1 MTEQRN
7 ETIRIGRIDFTNVW
21 PIFYF
26 FDHHS
31 LRGKA
36 EIVSHVPTE
45 LNRGMREGTIDI
57 AAISAFAYGASA
69 DKYVLYPDLSVSAL
83 GPVNSILLFLKRPF
97 EQAIHGKIA
106 LPTTSAT
113 STHLLKIILNVF
125 YEANPTYIT
134 TAPSLDLM
142 LEQADAALLI
152 GDDAIRADWSNRSY
166 TRIDLG
172 ELWYQWT
179 GLWMTFA
186 VWAVARSSLD
196 RNPSSIESVF
206 HAFQTS
212 KQLGK
217 LKRTEIVQGAR
228 RRLGGTNSYWER
240 YFKQLSYDF
249 GQSQRDGLQ
258 LYFRYA
264 NELGLID
271 HEVPIRIWSDQS
283 VAQVK
288 E

>member
-1 MTEQRN
+1 MTKHRN
-7 ETIRIGRIDFTNVW
+7 RTIRIGRIDFTNVW

-31 LRGKA
+31 LRDQA
-36 EIVSHVPTE
+36 EIVSRVPTE
-45 LNRGMREGTIDI
+45 LNRSMREGTIDI

-69 DKYVLYPDLSVSAL
+69 DQYMLYPDLSVSAL

-97 EQAIHGKIA
+97 EQAIHGTIA
-106 LPTTSAT
+106 LPSTSAT
-113 STHLLKIILNVF
+113 STNLLKIILNRF
-125 YEANPTYIT
+125 YDADPTYVT
-134 TAPSLDLM
+134 TAPSLDQM
-142 LEQADAALLI
+142 LERADAALLI

-166 TRIDLG
+166 ARIDLG

-179 GLWMTFA
+179 GRWMTFA

-196 RNPSSIESVF
+196 RDASTVEAVF
-206 HAFQTS
+206 RAFQES
-212 KQLGK
+212 KRIGML
-217 LKRTEIVQGAR
+217 RRSEIVEGAR
-228 RRLGGTNSYWER
+228 HRFGGTSEYWER
-240 YFKQLSYDF
+240 YFDQLSYDF
-249 GQSQRDGLQ
+249 GQPQRDGLQ
-258 LYFRYA
+258 LYFQYA

-271 HEVPIRIWSDQS
+271 REVPIRIWSDQS